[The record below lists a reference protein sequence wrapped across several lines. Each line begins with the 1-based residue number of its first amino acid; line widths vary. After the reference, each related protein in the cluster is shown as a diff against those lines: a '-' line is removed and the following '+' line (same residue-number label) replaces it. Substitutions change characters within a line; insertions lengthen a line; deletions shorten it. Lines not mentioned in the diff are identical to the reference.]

1 MITIAE
7 VNDAITTLREFCAD
21 RERCEECPL
30 GFSNGECMLLED
42 RPFTWPNTTDDE
54 V

>member
-21 RERCEECPL
+21 HARCEDCPL
-30 GFSNGECMLLED
+30 GLSGDDCSLLED